1 MARLTNLSRA
11 INTLVLLGSMG
22 IATSIGIVYADSSE
36 NLTDDDKTMIMR
48 GKPANIPF
56 GVGGLN
62 VPPLVMITMGREH
75 NLFTEAYS
83 DYTDLDGDGKLEIM
97 FDPSFDYYGLF
108 DNKYC
113 YKYVDTSDGFE
124 NLTNAPTQGIV
135 QDKGGNSYKKFPGY
149 WIPVREA
156 DTKENVSLKMW
167 ADTAKPTRDVKY
179 CDGASGEWSGNFLS
193 YATSSRIDV
202 IRKVLYGGARV
213 YSSTKGADLRSG
225 EAKTTKYKNK
235 YSLLTHSRIVR
246 DSHAWGKVL
255 SDLMYEQK
263 LTVRDFAGVS
273 SNTGSSEDAWYFLV
287 ASPDS
292 GNTKH
297 NDKTDNDTFTNTMRW
312 SPSYLRYG
320 LVKNSGMPG
329 RAPTVDNPAYI
340 WDWASRQTNSNNN
353 DAIGS
358 TQQKRIDRSKKAEG
372 SKTTNV
378 NLFTGEVQTKGI
390 AVVACTDEFHDLDSC
405 YNYGTEANPIWQPS
419 GLLQQYGQGDSPRM
433 KFGLLSGSWQNNIK
447 GGTLR
452 ANIGDF
458 SKEIFT
464 ESNNDHF
471 AGDFNFKTL
480 SESNCSGSDTIC
492 GIVASLDRFNIAAKE
507 GGWNGDPNGGGVY
520 NSCSRSYNNLKDMA
534 NEKGGLCHDWGNP
547 VGEMLYQTVRYF
559 KHNDLTNQDTGYE
572 EAELKIGHVD
582 AIDPYPDGSPEYCAK
597 PYALVIADENISFDS
612 TEKDKNAYGGDT
624 TAVENETGAVSN
636 ESGFKSGYYFMGGMK
651 GGFKKNDP
659 LAMYEFIPSKK
670 YVTNLNQIV
679 GLAPA
684 VAFSFGSYNVA
695 GVASLYSRNT
705 LRVTKGPNDNE
716 KALNLQT
723 FVVAMKPN
731 LPQINIPITL
741 SDSSGKQ
748 YTKTVEI
755 LPFAKSV
762 SGDSST
768 CKKGID
774 YKDDPINRLDRIV
787 QSTNQVADFYVES
800 LGDNEG
806 VFRISYEDFEYG
818 SDYDMDWVVGYK
830 YQVLQG
836 SDGNTYVHI
845 MLTHEDGDP
854 YAPQHAGYVIT
865 GVENEGV
872 YVDLGKLSAG
882 NDKACKSLLYELD
895 TIINDASIDSCKN
908 KDHWGKIT
916 DDGSSGLTQV
926 ANSGKD
932 GEGGDA
938 CLFPSWDYQEPNY
951 QGFWTSSNIANY
963 YNTFIKPHAQIYYG
977 NRRTLFNL
985 GYTQYAKFGDFNGGA
1000 NSYRL
1005 HGDQDSSMGKVAK
1018 TNGTTVTSSRV
1029 FRVDENNTESGWLK
1043 SPLWYAAKYGINA
1056 SQKPTRSNPNIEPDN
1071 YYLVTN
1077 PLKLRD
1083 GIAEMLSKMEE
1094 SLSSGSSFIIA
1105 KTPENSDTKNDPNS
1119 KYVYST
1125 MYDAGTWYGSL
1136 RKTTFDQNYQ
1146 FEIIDGV
1153 GWNAADQFAKLSPEE
1168 RLIVTADMDA
1178 DTPKLVRLYAEEIPY
1193 ERDSSNNYKTAASGK
1208 GLLANAGYNVFRK
1221 LINEN
1226 ISDEAIDAS
1235 SDYQVFVDKLV
1246 RWLAGDDKYE
1256 GINDTA
1262 NQKIDFAFLN
1272 ETPLRPRER
1281 NNKHFVLGDI
1291 INSDATAFKLDCKL
1305 NPDTNR
1311 ESCKQFIAVGAND
1324 GMLHILDDLNGK
1336 PIISY
1341 VPTVMLPSL
1350 MELVR
1355 ETYQTKA
1362 HIPFVDST
1370 PKVYYDKIFI
1380 KASATETESQITNT
1394 YLYGTYGLGF
1404 KGGYVLNVSSVAN
1417 LASIQDPKAR
1427 MAALS
1432 DDFLLWE
1439 ISDHD
1444 SDYIGK
1450 QRKAPALLSLA
1461 NKNSDLYPSFPF
1473 LVFGS
1478 GYNHTSD
1485 NAGLVIV
1492 DMLGKRYSECG
1503 STAKYRPCIV
1513 NEIDIP
1519 AEDPWKDLYGEGSTS
1534 RKNVLSPIS
1543 DYTSTLLDEYA
1554 KATQALYYEAMYFG
1568 DLYGNV
1574 WKMDMNS
1581 LGEDATEAK
1590 LWGTTDGSKPKVIF
1604 KAMDASH
1611 KAQPITTQIATS
1623 YHKSGGIGL
1632 LFGTGALWSEADQ
1645 GLPSKYYNDTQS
1657 VYMIRDLNG
1666 NQPEVNASNIS
1677 SSDNMVR
1684 RCDNYSDAISPR
1696 CLFPLQESVL
1706 TDKNGNQKIKLS
1718 RSPSI
1723 KSVPKRVYGWYFD
1736 LNGFS
1741 ENDQGLARIYTDP
1754 IIKSTEEMVI
1764 TVNVPNVGDSC
1775 EGGGHSY
1782 IMRGKWAINPYNIK
1796 NESTVKINSLS
1807 NETTLELDDEGRLT
1821 DNTQMSKANE
1831 NGPTGNTSETSP
1843 TKVSKNASWLR
1854 LY

>member
-225 EAKTTKYKNK
+225 KAKTTKYKNK

-263 LTVRDFAGVS
+263 LTVQDFAGVP
-273 SNTGSSEDAWYFLV
+273 SNTGSAEDAYYFLV

-297 NDKTDNDTFTNTMRW
+297 NNKTNNDTFTNTMRW

-340 WDWASRQTNSNNN
+340 WDWASRQTNSNNK

-358 TQQKRIDRSKKAEG
+358 TQQERIDRSKKADG
-372 SKTTNV
+372 SQTTGV
-378 NLFTGEVQTKGI
+378 NLFTGGVQTKGI

-433 KFGLLSGSWQNNIK
+433 KFGLISGSWENNIK

-458 SKEIFT
+458 NKEIYS
-464 ESNNDHF
+464 ESDDNHL

-480 SESNCSGSDTIC
+480 SENNCSGSDTIC

-507 GGWNGDPNGGGVY
+507 GGWNGNPNGGGAY
-520 NSCSRSYNNLKDMA
+520 NSCNRDHEKLKTMA
-534 NEKGGLCHDWGNP
+534 KETGGICHDWGNP

-559 KHNDLTNQDTGYE
+559 KNYKLTNQRTDYE

-597 PYALVIADENISFDS
+597 PYSLIIADENISFDS
-612 TEKDKNAYGGDT
+612 TDTDTKAYDGDT
-624 TAVENETGAVSN
+624 TAVFNETGAVSE
-636 ESGFKSGYYFMGGMK
+636 ESGFKPGYYFMGGIK
-651 GGFKKNDP
+651 GGLVGQDTE
-659 LAMYEFIPSKK
+659 MYEFIPSKK

-679 GLAPA
+679 GLAPS

-705 LRVTKGPNDNE
+705 LRVTKGPNGNE

-731 LPQINIPITL
+731 LPQINIPITYT
-741 SDSSGKQ
+741 DTSGKTH
-748 YTKTVEI
+748 TKTVEI

-762 SGDSST
+762 SGDDST
-768 CKKGID
+768 CNKTINHTS
-774 YKDDPINRLDRIV
+774 DPINRLDRIV

-836 SDGNTYVHI
+836 NDGNTYIHI

-872 YVDLGKLSAG
+872 FVDLGKLSGGSKTKGCNAT
-882 NDKACKSLLYELD
+882 LYELD
-895 TIINDASIDSCKN
+895 TIINDASIDSCKQPSWN
-908 KDHWGKIT
+908 GKIT
-916 DDGSSGLTQV
+916 EDGEQGLTQV
-926 ANSGKD
+926 ADSGKD
-932 GEGGDA
+932 NNGGDA
-938 CLFPSWDYQEPNY
+938 CLFPARDYQEVNY

-985 GYTQYAKFGDFNGGA
+985 GYKQYENFGNFDGG
-1000 NSYRL
+1000 YRL

-1018 TNGTTVTSSRV
+1018 NKKSTVTSSRV
-1029 FRVDENNTESGWLK
+1029 FRVSKKNTDSGWLK
-1043 SPLWYAAKYGINA
+1043 SPLWYAAKYGINV
-1056 SQKPTRSNPNIEPDN
+1056 SQKPTRADPNIEPDN

-1083 GIAEMLSKMEE
+1083 GIAEMLSKMDGN
-1094 SLSSGSSFIIA
+1094 LFSSGSSFVIA
-1105 KTPENSDTKNDPNS
+1105 KVPENSNTANDPN
-1119 KYVYST
+1119 KAYVYGTS
-1125 MYDAGTWYGSL
+1125 YYAGTWYGSV
-1136 RKTTFDQNYQ
+1136 RKMLFNSNYQ
-1146 FEIIDGV
+1146 YITVEGY
-1153 GWNAADQFAKLSPEE
+1153 GWNAADQFAKLKPEE

-1178 DTPKLVRLYAEEIPY
+1178 DTPKLVRLYAEDIPY
-1193 ERDSSNNYKTAASGK
+1193 DRNNYDDYKINASGK
-1208 GLLANAGYNVFRK
+1208 GLIAHAGYNVFRK
-1221 LINEN
+1221 IINED
-1226 ISDEAIDAS
+1226 ISNSTIDES
-1235 SDYQVFVDKLV
+1235 NEYQVFVDKLV
-1246 RWLAGDDKYE
+1246 RWMGGEDTYE

-1262 NQKIDFAFLN
+1262 NQKIDFAFLK
-1272 ETPLRPRER
+1272 ETPLRPREM
-1281 NNKHFVLGDI
+1281 NKKHFVLGDV
-1291 INSDATAFKLDCKL
+1291 INSDATVFKLNCHKVKDP
-1305 NPDTNR
+1305 NGNET
-1311 ESCKQFIAVGAND
+1311 ESCDQFIAVGAND
-1324 GMLHILDDLNGK
+1324 GMLHILDDLDGK

-1341 VPTVMLPSL
+1341 VPTVMLPKL
-1350 MELVR
+1350 VELVR
-1355 ETYQTKA
+1355 ETYLASA

-1370 PKVYYDKIFI
+1370 PKVYAHKKYIP
-1380 KASATETESQITNT
+1380 ETGTQTVDT

-1404 KGGYVLNVSSVAN
+1404 TGGYVLNVSNIAN
-1417 LASIQDPKAR
+1417 LANISDPVAR
-1427 MAALS
+1427 MKALT

-1439 ISDHD
+1439 ISDKD
-1444 SDYIGK
+1444 SDYIGR

-1461 NKNSDLYPSFPF
+1461 NKNTDLYPSFPF

-1492 DMLGKRYSECG
+1492 DMLGKNHVLSMKLIYLLKTHGKICMVR
-1503 STAKYRPCIV
+1503 V
-1513 NEIDIP
+1513 LP
-1519 AEDPWKDLYGEGSTS
+1519 AERMSYLQFRTTPQLHWTNMPRNLRHYTMRLCTS
-1534 RKNVLSPIS
+1534 V
-1543 DYTSTLLDEYA
+1543 TC
-1554 KATQALYYEAMYFG
+1554 
-1568 DLYGNV
+1568 
-1574 WKMDMNS
+1574 
-1581 LGEDATEAK
+1581 
-1590 LWGTTDGSKPKVIF
+1590 
-1604 KAMDASH
+1604 
-1611 KAQPITTQIATS
+1611 
-1623 YHKSGGIGL
+1623 
-1632 LFGTGALWSEADQ
+1632 
-1645 GLPSKYYNDTQS
+1645 
-1657 VYMIRDLNG
+1657 
-1666 NQPEVNASNIS
+1666 
-1677 SSDNMVR
+1677 MVM
-1684 RCDNYSDAISPR
+1684 
-1696 CLFPLQESVL
+1696 F
-1706 TDKNGNQKIKLS
+1706 
-1718 RSPSI
+1718 
-1723 KSVPKRVYGWYFD
+1723 
-1736 LNGFS
+1736 
-1741 ENDQGLARIYTDP
+1741 
-1754 IIKSTEEMVI
+1754 
-1764 TVNVPNVGDSC
+1764 
-1775 EGGGHSY
+1775 
-1782 IMRGKWAINPYNIK
+1782 GKWI
-1796 NESTVKINSLS
+1796 
-1807 NETTLELDDEGRLT
+1807 
-1821 DNTQMSKANE
+1821 
-1831 NGPTGNTSETSP
+1831 
-1843 TKVSKNASWLR
+1843 
-1854 LY
+1854 